1 MFTFLR
7 THVARIAAALLL
19 PAAPSFSNGTTEL
32 PVSADYCAIHHALTG
47 IPAAGCVAPDDL
59 DLGLARSLPKDITYS
74 RDAAPLRSMEEE
86 RGYFVRFA
94 FDSDVL
100 TQAYNAHLDR
110 LTQVLESPV
119 LAGSC
124 LKLVG
129 HSDSVGEAAY
139 NLQLAEARATQV
151 AAYLVA
157 KGGIA
162 PDRILTEARG
172 EAELLPDLP
181 GEHPRNRRV
190 EILARAGEAGAC
202 R

>member
-1 MFTFLR
+1 MFTFSRLNAGA
-7 THVARIAAALLL
+7 VAMFLLL
-19 PAAPSFSNGTTEL
+19 FSPAPVLAGTPEL

-47 IPAAGCVAPDDL
+47 KTAAGCAIYPDAP
-59 DLGLARSLPKDITYS
+59 LGQARSLPKEITFS
-74 RDAAPLRSMEEE
+74 RDAAPPRSIEEE

-94 FDSDVL
+94 FDSDSL
-100 TQAYNAHLDR
+100 NKAYNEHLDR
-110 LTQVLESPV
+110 LTQVLDSPA
-119 LAGSC
+119 LDGSC

-129 HSDSVGEAAY
+129 HSDSVGAAGY
-139 NLQLAEARATQV
+139 NMKLADARATQV

-157 KGGIA
+157 KGGIS
-162 PDRILTEARG
+162 PERILTEARG

-190 EILARAGEAGAC
+190 EILARSAKAGKC